1 MHVKTVKNKKLV
13 SAIVERGLA
22 RYFLSRHEL
31 VDQFVE
37 NNFSVKPAFELNKKA
52 FGLDMVKT
60 PLNILWTPP
69 HFLLSGAGRIIK
81 HVTKDRYGHTLVK
94 LPAGIK
100 TDVEQEVAWRVQTQ
114 LLELPYEQGTRKFND
129 NRMLAM
135 ILEDEELN
143 TLFDKSLMQLSELVG
158 NEAGQQALAEK
169 LLVYVDSR
177 KSAAELSSA
186 IIALAAGYAVNKTV
200 NFGAMG
206 LGSVLAAGIAHNV
219 AVSGFVLGNT
229 LGGLYYSVFTASA
242 SKTMVA
248 LSTGGIAVVLGIIA
262 SYTGFVTDPL
272 QKHFGMHQKKLHKV
286 IDKLEQ
292 QFVAGDKSAIQFKDG
307 FVARILDL
315 ADLMLA
321 VTVK

>member
-1 MHVKTVKNKKLV
+1 MDVRTAENNKLV
-13 SAIVERGLA
+13 SDVVERGLS
-22 RYFLSRHEL
+22 RYFSSRHEL

-37 NNFSVKPAFELNKKA
+37 NNFSIKPAFELNKKA
-52 FGLDMVKT
+52 FGLDMLKT

-69 HFLLSGAGRIIK
+69 HFLLSGTGRILK
-81 HVTKDRYGHTLVK
+81 RVSNNRLGDRLVK

-114 LLELPYEQGTRKFND
+114 LLELPYEQGPRKFTE

-135 ILEDEELN
+135 ILEDDKLN
-143 TLFDKSLMQLSELVG
+143 ALFDQSLMQLADLVG
-158 NEAGQQALAEK
+158 NESGQRALAEK

-177 KSAAELSSA
+177 KAAAELSSA
-186 IIALAAGYAVNKTV
+186 FVALAAGYAANKSV

-219 AVSGFVLGNT
+219 AVSSFVLGNT

-242 SKTMVA
+242 SKTMIA
-248 LSTGGIAVVLGIIA
+248 LSTGGVAVALGVIA

-292 QFVAGDKSAIQFKDG
+292 QFVAGDKSAMQFKDG
-307 FVARILDL
+307 FVARFLDL